1 VALALLGFGL
11 ESVAVVVDV
20 AVVADAGKLRYIDC
34 SDAHCHYI
42 AGVKQTAGV
51 VEEVLVVV

>member
-1 VALALLGFGL
+1 M